1 MKTDI
6 HPNYVECL
14 VTCGCG
20 NSFKTRSTRP
30 RIAVEICSACHP
42 FYTGKQKFVDTAGR
56 VEKFTQRFGKT
67 DEVVK
72 KNEAEAAKKRQ
83 DAAAA
88 VAAKAAEQKAAEKA
102 ASKER
107 AAAKKAAAAAAAA
120 SSAPAG
126 GSEPPTP
133 APSQG

>member
-1 MKTDI
+1 MKDDI

-20 NSFKTRSTRP
+20 NTFKTRSTKP

-72 KNEAEAAKKRQ
+72 KNEADAAKKRAEVV
-83 DAAAA
+83 AAAT
-88 VAAKAAEQKAAEKA
+88 AKAAADKAAAKEK
-102 ASKER
+102 
-107 AAAKKAAAAAAAA
+107 AAAKKAAAATAPPAADPA
-120 SSAPAG
+120 SASPSAG
-126 GSEPPTP
+126 
-133 APSQG
+133 

>member
-1 MKTDI
+1 MKDDI

-20 NSFKTRSTRP
+20 NTFKTRSTKP

-72 KNEAEAAKKRQ
+72 KNEAEAAKKRAEVV
-83 DAAAA
+83 AAAA
-88 VAAKAAEQKAAEKA
+88 AKSAAEKA
-102 ASKER
+102 AAKER
-107 AAAKKAAAAAAAA
+107 AAAKKAAAATAAPAADA
-120 SSAPAG
+120 SS
-126 GSEPPTP
+126 PTP
-133 APSQG
+133 SAG